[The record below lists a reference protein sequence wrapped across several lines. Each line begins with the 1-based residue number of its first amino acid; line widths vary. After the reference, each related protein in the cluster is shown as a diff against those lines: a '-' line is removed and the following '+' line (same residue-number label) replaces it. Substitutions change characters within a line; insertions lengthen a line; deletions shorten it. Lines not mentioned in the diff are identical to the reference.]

1 MANRRPPGPRSG
13 IFGLATFRQAR
24 ADYLAFSRALV
35 AKFGDAAY
43 YRLGPVHCF
52 QFTHPDQ
59 AHEVL
64 VKHWRSFQKTQRTQQ
79 VMGKW
84 NGRGLFLNEGD
95 SWARQRR
102 MVQSA
107 FHPHRVQSYGRMF
120 VDHACHLA
128 DRCLGRTVNLA
139 EEFSRL
145 TFATTSEALFGAE
158 VASIADTFR
167 AHVERLQVIGMQM
180 FGDPIIWPLWM
191 PTRKNRQLLPS
202 IRFLDELVA
211 RFITDRRESG
221 DDRGDLLSVLLSAI
235 DEEGEGGAMTDRQVR
250 DEAVNLLLGGNE
262 TTATALTWAA
272 YLLAQHPDV
281 QDQVAQEVQ
290 DVLDGGRAGAEHA
303 SALRLTTAA
312 LKEAM
317 RLYPPVYI
325 LTREAVEPTEIGGY
339 LIPKGANVVLLP
351 AIMHRDER
359 WFERPDDF
367 CPERFLADENE
378 QQRRPYIPFGAG
390 PRACI
395 GAGFAML
402 EGVLVLATLLAR
414 CRLVPE
420 GSGDIEV
427 EAQISLHP
435 RGGLPMRLEPRSPS

>member
-1 MANRRPPGPRSG
+1 MAKRRPPGPRSG
-13 IFGLATFRQAR
+13 IFGLAPYRQAR
-24 ADYLAFSRALV
+24 KDYLAFSRALA
-35 AKFGDAAY
+35 AKYGDAVY
-43 YRLGPVHCF
+43 YRLGSVACF

-64 VKHWRSFQKTQRTQQ
+64 VKHWRSFQKTQRMRQ
-79 VMGKW
+79 VLGKW
-84 NGRGLFLNEGD
+84 NGRGLVLNEGD
-95 SWARQRR
+95 AWARQRR

-107 FHPHRVQSYGRMF
+107 FHPHRVQSYGRLF

-128 DRCLGRTVNLA
+128 NRCLGRTVDLA

-145 TFATTSEALFGAE
+145 TFATTAEALFGAE
-158 VASIADTFR
+158 VSSIADTFR
-167 AHVERLQVIGMQM
+167 GHVERLQVIGMQM

-211 RFITDRRESG
+211 RFVAERRESG
-221 DDRGDLLSVLLSAI
+221 EDRGDLLSVLLSAI
-235 DEEGEGGAMTDRQVR
+235 DEEGEGGVMTDRQAR

-262 TTATALTWAA
+262 TTATALTWTAH
-272 YLLAQHPDV
+272 LLAQHPDV
-281 QDQVAQEVQ
+281 QDQVAQEVRG
-290 DVLDGGRAGAEHA
+290 VLNGGRATAEHA
-303 SALRLTTAA
+303 AALPLTTAV

-317 RLYPPVYI
+317 RLYPPAYI
-325 LTREAVEPTEIGGY
+325 LTREAIEPSEIGGY
-339 LIPKGANVVLLP
+339 LIPKGANVILVP
-351 AIMHRDER
+351 AIMHRDGR
-359 WFERPDDF
+359 WFDRPDTF
-367 CPERFLADENE
+367 CPERFLAEE
-378 QQRRPYIPFGAG
+378 SESQRRAYIPFGAG

-414 CRLVPE
+414 CRLIPE
-420 GSGDIEV
+420 GNRQVEA

-435 RGGLPMRLEPRSPS
+435 RGGLPMRLEPR